1 LKMNGREKKIADDIA
16 TAIVDL
22 MFPVVGEER
31 GGEEADK
38 KISLTHVTHPALR
51 RYAAF
56 VARETGRSL
65 DDVLENPPQMVIRYW
80 RWLCG
85 VSD

>member
-1 LKMNGREKKIADDIA
+1 MNGREKKIADDIA

-51 RYAAF
+51 HYAAF

-65 DDVLENPPQMVIRYW
+65 MMSSRIHHK
-80 RWLCG
+80 WLFVTG
-85 VSD
+85 AGSAV